1 MRMELASIARTNRK
15 PIAGVEPFGQQTLH
29 FNIKL
34 YRQTRTTDFFLTA
47 IRCRHHERKSIGMGA
62 SYRAKRIG
70 RADQAR
76 QLPGSADP
84 PRELFLT
91 RRSFCAISRRDG
103 FAHPQ
108 LQRIGSSNAPSSV
121 LAQLDL
127 NEAPSSQSAGTHPAS
142 DCKCPGSM
150 TVSSV
155 SSPPTAIS

>member
-1 MRMELASIARTNRK
+1 
-15 PIAGVEPFGQQTLH
+15 
-29 FNIKL
+29 
-34 YRQTRTTDFFLTA
+34 
-47 IRCRHHERKSIGMGA
+47 MGA

-108 LQRIGSSNAPSSV
+108 LQRTDESEHKTKYAWRPVVSMHISSGWSPQPV
-121 LAQLDL
+121 LRPAAMQNPRRARAQK
-127 NEAPSSQSAGTHPAS
+127 AG
-142 DCKCPGSM
+142 G
-150 TVSSV
+150 
-155 SSPPTAIS
+155 PTCEKGVR